1 MKKDRALKILVAA
14 VLCVAVVLACAAC
27 GAGAPAEKAPEPESA
42 PAAEK
47 TVNTGKAVYFAG
59 PMFSQAEKDY
69 TLKLAE
75 ILEENGYTV
84 FLPQRDGL
92 EAALLQ
98 GQTEKEKAQ
107 IIFEKD
113 VTEIMKADIVFMVV
127 DGRVPDEGA
136 CVELGIAYAN
146 GKRCYGVKTDTR
158 SLEIDLDLNPLVSE
172 CFIELFKD
180 FDGDSLIKTLRQY
193 LSEND
198 L

>member
-1 MKKDRALKILVAA
+1 MKKDRALTILVAA

-69 TLKLAE
+69 NLKLAE

-98 GQTEKEKAQ
+98 GKTEKEKAQ

-146 GKRCYGVKTDTR
+146 GKRCLR
-158 SLEIDLDLNPLVSE
+158 SI
-172 CFIELFKD
+172 
-180 FDGDSLIKTLRQY
+180 LISPRWSANASSNCSRTLTATV
-193 LSEND
+193 
-198 L
+198 